1 VHRLLPICLLAAGLT
16 ACGGAPEAKKDPRSE
31 LLSYR
36 SPAEVCTSDSA
47 ECKTWT
53 ELALKCEQNL
63 ANAVAGNACTKA
75 EEYREQVTGV
85 ALSSDP
91 GAYSF

>member
-1 VHRLLPICLLAAGLT
+1 MHRLLPVCFLAAGLI
-16 ACGGAPEAKKDPRSE
+16 ACGGAPEAKRDARSE

-36 SPAEVCTSDSA
+36 RSDETCTSDSV

-75 EEYREQVTGV
+75 EEYREKITGV
-85 ALSSDP
+85 ALSSAP